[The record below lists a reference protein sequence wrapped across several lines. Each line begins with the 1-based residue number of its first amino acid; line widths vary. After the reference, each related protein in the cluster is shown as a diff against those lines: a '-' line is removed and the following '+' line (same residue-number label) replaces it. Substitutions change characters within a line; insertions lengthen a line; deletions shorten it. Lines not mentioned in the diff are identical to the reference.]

1 MAHKPKTY
9 VPLGGNNVAR
19 RSSRNG
25 IVIVDQ
31 TNNDCIELNQNE
43 VAALRTL
50 ITSAITD
57 EQIAGLLNELQNITN
72 EFYCSANAR
81 RVIHHQVVRDWLAAL
96 NQQPATSH

>member
-43 VAALRTL
+43 VATLRTL
-50 ITSAITD
+50 ITPPVTD
-57 EQIAGLLNELQNITN
+57 KKIDELIHIMFAGLYQFEEIELEPMRQI
-72 EFYCSANAR
+72 
-81 RVIHHQVVRDWLAAL
+81 VRDWLAAL